1 MYVSSRN
8 SFMIIQLTLYKQL
21 KCQND
26 VEAMTN
32 KKYDVN
38 QNTSIFVT
46 FNFNLFKRV
55 YVVVP
60 IIR

>member
-8 SFMIIQLTLYKQL
+8 SFMIIQLTLQY
-21 KCQND
+21 QND
-26 VEAMTN
+26 VKAMTN
-32 KKYDVN
+32 KKYDVSL
-38 QNTSIFVT
+38 NTSIFVP
-46 FNFNLFKRV
+46 FNLNFFKCV

>member
-8 SFMIIQLTLYKQL
+8 SFMIIQLTLQY
-21 KCQND
+21 QND
-26 VEAMTN
+26 VKAMTN
-32 KKYDVN
+32 KKYDVSL
-38 QNTSIFVT
+38 NTSIFVT
-46 FNFNLFKRV
+46 FNLNFFKCV

>member
-1 MYVSSRN
+1 
-8 SFMIIQLTLYKQL
+8 MIIQLTLQY
-21 KCQND
+21 QND

>member
-8 SFMIIQLTLYKQL
+8 SFMIIQLTLQY
-21 KCQND
+21 QND